1 MIVRYGRCGRSTSG
15 WSAGGGLHSNR
26 NREVLC
32 RHAYQLSS
40 AACLNRLHLC
50 RQIPQLW
57 SIRSEEDD
65 AGIVGS
71 IGDGFGGDY
80 LVDSGRHQLHH
91 GREEAYDRS
100 FHC

>member
-1 MIVRYGRCGRSTSG
+1 MIVRYGRCGWSTGG
-15 WSAGGGLHSNR
+15 WSTGGGLYSNW

-50 RQIPQLW
+50 RQIPELW
-57 SIRSEEDD
+57 STGGEEEY

-71 IGDGFGGDY
+71 VWYGFGGDY